1 MTWVVRGLDDIQ
13 LPPSLPQEKEHHVCI
28 RSAASWSYLLRFG
41 NRTWS
46 PGVTTSWGFSSR
58 ICVSPRCRA
67 TREPGQGLAKE
78 ISLWMPALG
87 NSSSSKWAQGPAEGG
102 LGLSAL
108 SCGSHPRTVSIPDVR
123 AGLNTR
129 FLAVSEATPN
139 SRCHVYLRPRVATD
153 CVLQQH
159 FIFYW
164 SVLIWYIFGVTEFL
178 FALECPIISSSCGS
192 FTVGVSKSRVQS
204 CLKQLESP
212 FLGVF

>member
-1 MTWVVRGLDDIQ
+1 
-13 LPPSLPQEKEHHVCI
+13 
-28 RSAASWSYLLRFG
+28 
-41 NRTWS
+41 
-46 PGVTTSWGFSSR
+46 
-58 ICVSPRCRA
+58 
-67 TREPGQGLAKE
+67 
-78 ISLWMPALG
+78 MPALG